1 MWKYKDLDQYADAK
15 ANLKTGVYSSENCL
29 SLHHGE
35 GASLG
40 LSQYKV
46 QLLNYKKD
54 EVDGSCCSVGYT
66 FEP

>member
-1 MWKYKDLDQYADAK
+1 MWNYKDLDQYADAK
-15 ANLKTGVYSSENCL
+15 ANLKNGVYLSENCL

-40 LSQYKV
+40 LKSKV
-46 QLLNYKKD
+46 KLLNYKKD